1 MRTCAGQFELLRG
14 EGGSGG
20 RLCRRCSCVA
30 VQLKIRPRP
39 RADDSMYL
47 LTASADQFAKLWST
61 QTGKVLCN
69 YDIGG

>member
-1 MRTCAGQFELLRG
+1 
-14 EGGSGG
+14 
-20 RLCRRCSCVA
+20 
-30 VQLKIRPRP
+30 
-39 RADDSMYL
+39 MYL